1 VTPGPET
8 VDEVDEVDQVDEV
21 RVVDDVA
28 PVEEVDAL
36 VVGGGPTG
44 LAAATALARAGV
56 RPVVVD
62 REPELGGIPRHTDH
76 LGYGMREFH
85 RMLHGPAYARAWMA
99 RAEVAG
105 ADLRPATTVTGWV
118 GDGAA
123 SGRALAITSPG
134 GTRVIRARA
143 VLLATGTRE
152 RPRTAR
158 LVPGTRPA
166 GVLTTGA
173 LQQLARLGRGTVGRR
188 AVVVGAEHVS
198 FSAVLTLRHAGCDV
212 AAIVTRERRH
222 QSYAALRLAA
232 TRGRIPVLTRTLLTA
247 ITGRARVEAV
257 ELQGLATG
265 ATRRLDCDTVVFT
278 GDWTPDH
285 ELARRGGLGID
296 TGTRA
301 PTVDAGYRTSAP
313 GVFAAGNLLH
323 GAETAGVCAR
333 DGEWVA
339 ASMLEW
345 LHAGAPSWP
354 VVDAVPV
361 GCAPPLRWVSPNAVA
376 PAASLPHGRFL
387 LRSGAF
393 ARWPR
398 ITVDQAGRTLW
409 SGRLRRTVPTM
420 PIHLRAGWLDR
431 IDPNGGA
438 VRVSVET
445 SSLT

>member
-1 VTPGPET
+1 VTVGT
-8 VDEVDEVDQVDEV
+8 VED
-21 RVVDDVA
+21 
-28 PVEEVDAL
+28 VDAL
-36 VVGGGPTG
+36 VVGGGPAG
-44 LAAATALARAGV
+44 LAAATALARTGA
-56 RPVVVD
+56 RTVVVD
-62 REPELGGIPRHTDH
+62 REPDLGGVPRHTDH
-76 LGYGMREFH
+76 LGYGLREF
-85 RMLHGPAYARAWMA
+85 RRVLRGPAYAGAWVA
-99 RAEVAG
+99 RAGHAG
-105 ADLRPATTVTGWV
+105 ADLRAATTVTGWV
-118 GDGAA
+118 DDG
-123 SGRALAITSPG
+123 GTGRRALAVTSPR
-134 GTRVIRARA
+134 GTGVIRAHA

-198 FSAVLTLRHAGCDV
+198 FSAALTLRHAGCEV
-212 AAIVTRERRH
+212 TAMVTRERRH
-222 QSYAALRLAA
+222 QSYAVLRLAA
-232 TRGRIPVLTRTLLTA
+232 TRGRVPVLTRTVVTTIA
-247 ITGRARVEAV
+247 GRARVEAV
-257 ELQGLATG
+257 EVADLASG
-265 ATRRLDCDTVVFT
+265 ATRRLECDTVVFT
-278 GDWTPDH
+278 GDWFPDH
-285 ELARRGGLGID
+285 ELARRGGLAID
-296 TGTRA
+296 AGTHA
-301 PTVDAGYRTSAP
+301 PAVDAGYRTSTP

-339 ASMLEW
+339 AAMLDW
-345 LHAGAPSWP
+345 LAAGARPWP
-354 VVDAVPV
+354 AADAVPV
-361 GCAPPLRWVSPNAVA
+361 ECVAPLRWVSPNAAVPGA
-376 PAASLPHGRFL
+376 HLPHGRFL

-420 PIHLRAGWLDR
+420 PVRLRANWLDR
-431 IDPNGGA
+431 IDPQGGA